1 MNTTIPPVGA
11 SQKPGASPKT
21 HNPGFLRNLWTRL
34 SRTGGSF
41 LILSIIFHLLLFIG
55 AGLWVVQSNQ
65 VQRKLNFSGAAQ
77 PAPSAPQPSPEYK
90 VQAARRN
97 ATSAPL
103 APTRISS
110 TSEAAKIAI
119 PDTPLS
125 TPAFGAMPTS
135 ISGMAGAGK
144 GSFGMAT
151 SSTGKAGMSSTGMPS
166 TGSEVSVFGFKGA
179 STLKGMTGH
188 LYDLKQNPD
197 KSPTDYDNHNRQ
209 NVLKIVNTLNAKQ
222 FDLSVLSPFFR
233 ANDELTASRFWIP
246 SMTSAQMPRSFGVE
260 KEVKP
265 ISLVVR
271 YKAKVVP
278 PKEGTYRFVG
288 FGDDFIGVKLDGKVI
303 LPFDRKGTRLY
314 CRGENAGAF
323 YEITKKGHAVSDS
336 VTLSKNQVCELE
348 VILIEWSGGLTG
360 FSLLVEREEDMDK
373 YKRTADGLPIIPI
386 FETDISTPI
395 PEYTDT
401 PGRPTILPERAAQR
415 IAWKVLKD

>member
-1 MNTTIPPVGA
+1 MNTTIPPIGGA
-11 SQKPGASPKT
+11 HKPGASHKE
-21 HNPGFLRNLWTRL
+21 NEQGFLRNVWTRL
-34 SRTGGSF
+34 TRSGGSF
-41 LILSIIFHLLLFIG
+41 LILSIVFHLLLIIG
-55 AGLWVVQSNQ
+55 AGLWVVQSSQ
-65 VQRKLNFSGAAQ
+65 AQRKLTFSGAAQ
-77 PAPSAPQPSPEYK
+77 PVPSAPQPSPEYK

-125 TPAFGAMPTS
+125 TPAYNSIPTS
-135 ISGMAGAGK
+135 MSGMAGAGK
-144 GSFGMAT
+144 GPLGLAT
-151 SSTGKAGMSSTGMPS
+151 NGTGKGGMSGTGMPS
-166 TGSEVSVFGFKGA
+166 TGPGVTVFGFKGA
-179 STLKGMTGH
+179 SPLKGMTGH
-188 LYDLKQNPD
+188 LYDLKQHPD
-197 KSPTDYDNHNRQ
+197 KSPTDYDTNNRQ
-209 NVLKIVNTLNAKQ
+209 AALKIVNTLNARQ

-246 SMTSAQMPRSFGVE
+246 NMTSFEMPKSFGVE

-265 ISLVVR
+265 ISLVVQ

-314 CRGENAGAF
+314 CKGENAGNF

-336 VTLSKNQVCELE
+336 VTLSRNQVCELE
-348 VILIEWSGGLTG
+348 IILIEWAGGLTG
-360 FSLLVEREEDMDK
+360 FSLLVEREEDMSK
-373 YKRTADGLPIIPI
+373 YKRTPDGLPIIPI

-395 PEYTDT
+395 PEYTGT
-401 PGRPTILPERAAQR
+401 PGRPTILPEYAPQR
-415 IAWKVLKD
+415 IAWKVL